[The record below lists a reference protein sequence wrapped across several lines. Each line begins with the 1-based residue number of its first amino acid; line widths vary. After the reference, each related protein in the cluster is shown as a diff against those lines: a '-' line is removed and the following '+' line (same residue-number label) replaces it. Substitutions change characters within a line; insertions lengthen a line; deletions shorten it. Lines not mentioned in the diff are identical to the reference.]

1 MPGSNEEMQVYS
13 PGCAACPHG
22 AATATALLRAASAP
36 ASHSLLE
43 VVAAVRPGA
52 GSNACSVHQCGMR
65 SRRTAT
71 ADGGLG
77 GGGGQG
83 HACMD
88 CGCQHRRVPPK
99 RHACRVV
106 QGSTD
111 KAGQGRAEPPPPHSL
126 SSA

>member
-77 GGGGQG
+77 GGGGG
-83 HACMD
+83 GGAVRGMHAWTAVANT
-88 CGCQHRRVPPK
+88 GGSHRSGM
-99 RHACRVV
+99 HA
-106 QGSTD
+106 G
-111 KAGQGRAEPPPPHSL
+111 
-126 SSA
+126 